1 MQLTKTF
8 SWLPLVHKKVIK
20 EREGHQC
27 DCKENCLIVEP
38 MWAFSPVVEQ
48 EEDVR
53 DADDDLQPAPVRDEV
68 GQQREDEDAPAEE
81 HLEQNTDRPP
91 VLHSNYLCD

>member
-1 MQLTKTF
+1 M
-8 SWLPLVHKKVIK
+8 KVINVTAK
-20 EREGHQC
+20 KTVWLWNQC
-27 DCKENCLIVEP
+27 ELS
-38 MWAFSPVVEQ
+38 SPVVEQ